1 MAFEIW
7 TKKAVDYSEL
17 SLMICVTL
25 DNNTENNRDE
35 GGRACEILWVNLR
48 VLSGHSYDILN

>member
-7 TKKAVDYSEL
+7 TKKAVDCSEL

-48 VLSGHSYDILN
+48 VH